1 MSLVNIDGVSVEYRT
16 DNGPLTAVDDVS
28 FTIEEGETLG
38 IVGESG
44 CGKTTMT
51 KAFLRL
57 LDNNGEISTGSIT
70 YDGIDLATVSEEQL
84 RTDIRWKEIS
94 YIPQNAMAALDPVYT
109 VGAQVVQVIEL
120 HTDNSTE
127 QARERCA
134 ELFKRVDLDPNRMG
148 DYPHE
153 LSGGQRQRV
162 TIALS
167 LALSP
172 SLIVA
177 DEPTTGLDVIVQDQI
192 CELLAEI
199 QDDIGCAIVFVTHDM
214 GVVSNI
220 SDRVAVMYAGR
231 IAEIGTIDDVFDRSA
246 HPYTI
251 GLQNAFPRMDEFP
264 ASSALIEIPG
274 SPPNLLDPPTGC
286 RFEGRCPYATEEC
299 RHTDPSSVELEDGHR
314 IECLYPERR
323 SEFREHGNEPDTWKD
338 AREAEAKQTP

>member
-1 MSLVNIDGVSVEYRT
+1 MGVVDIDGVSVEYAT
-16 DNGPLTAVDDVS
+16 DDGPVRAIDDVS
-28 FTIEEGETLG
+28 FRIEEGETLG

-44 CGKTTMT
+44 CGKTTLT

-57 LDNNGEISTGSIT
+57 LDSNGEISEGSIT
-70 YDGIDLATVSEEQL
+70 YEGIDLAAASESTL
-84 RTDIRWKEIS
+84 REKIRWKEIS

-109 VGAQVVQVIEL
+109 VGSQVVQVIKL
-120 HTDNSTE
+120 HTDKSTAE
-127 QARERCA
+127 ARERCA
-134 ELFKRVDLDPNRMG
+134 ELFKRVDLDPNRMD

-172 SLIVA
+172 SVIVA

-192 CELLAEI
+192 CDLLEEI
-199 QDDIGCAIVFVTHDM
+199 QEDIGCAIVFVTHDM

-231 IAEIGTIDDVFDRSA
+231 IAEIGRIEDVFERSA

-251 GLQNAFPRMDEFP
+251 GLQNAFPRMEEYPSD
-264 ASSALIEIPG
+264 STLIEIPG
-274 SPPNLLDPPTGC
+274 SPPNLVEPPSGC
-286 RFEGRCPYATEEC
+286 RFADRCPFATDEC
-299 RHTDPSSVELEDGHR
+299 RSTDPEPVELDDGRR
-314 IECLYPERR
+314 IECLYPDQRE
-323 SEFREHGNEPDTWKD
+323 EFRTNGSDPRTWVPESQSSTVY
-338 AREAEAKQTP
+338 AP